1 MARSRNYNAE
11 YARRKARGLAKGHSL
26 SQVRGH
32 PKAGEAF
39 VSGKSLP
46 KTTPSKISVAIKLM
60 NSGRSMTASAKEAGI
75 SSSRFTWFLNA
86 MKLGQKSGKRWI
98 IGDRRPR
105 RVPMIVNAQTKAI
118 IVPGFSES
126 SLVGHYHNDVR
137 RFLQTQEIAFLE
149 RYRTQTVNDIYGKSH
164 AFETNPNT
172 LIRYALKDEPD
183 FPEIYQIISPES

>member
-1 MARSRNYNAE
+1 MARSRNYKAE
-11 YARRKARGLAKGHSL
+11 YARRKARGLAKGLSL

-32 PKAGEAF
+32 PKTGEAF
-39 VSGKSLP
+39 LSGKPLP
-46 KTTPSKISVAIKLM
+46 KTTPSEISVAIKLM
-60 NSGRSMTASAKEAGI
+60 NSGSSMTASAKEAGI
-75 SSSRFTWFLNA
+75 SPSRFTWFLDA

-118 IVPGFSES
+118 IVPGFSEA

-149 RYRTQTVNDIYGKSH
+149 RYRTQTVEDIYGKSH
-164 AFETNPNT
+164 TFETNPNT
-172 LIRYALKDEPD
+172 LIRFALKDEPD